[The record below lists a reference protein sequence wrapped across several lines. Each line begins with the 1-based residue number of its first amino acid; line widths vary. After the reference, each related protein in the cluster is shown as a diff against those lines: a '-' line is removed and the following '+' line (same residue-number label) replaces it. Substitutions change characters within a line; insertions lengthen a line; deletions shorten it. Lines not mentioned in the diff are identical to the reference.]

1 MVDGNVVDLTDK
13 VKSMNISMNRLIS
26 MLIVRSCREKTEKIT
41 VFIEKFCIMDQN
53 VYQSD
58 RYSWK
63 SLDRKKTVKGKLVA
77 RQFEKQSFN

>member
-13 VKSMNISMNRLIS
+13 VKSMNISTNRLIS

-41 VFIEKFCIMDQN
+41 VFIEKFCIMDKN

-63 SLDRKKTVKGKLVA
+63 CLDRKKTVKGKLVA